1 MNIYGNNIV
10 ITNCTNLPLCFHVGI
25 TCLYNGEM
33 CVFHNTPSKTN
44 GYGGNVICEPLYKFL
59 SDRKINAIYPTNIP
73 TEKILQNFN
82 QIKNKKY
89 NALNFNCESYINQL
103 INGNTGTTQL
113 EKLFCASVLCGSLFL

>member
-1 MNIYGNNIV
+1 
-10 ITNCTNLPLCFHVGI
+10 
-25 TCLYNGEM
+25 M

-44 GYGGNVICEPLYKFL
+44 GYNGNVICESLYKFL

-82 QIKNKKY
+82 QVKNKKY
-89 NALNFNCESYINQL
+89 NALNFNCETYINQL

-113 EKLFCASVLCGSLFL
+113 EILFCASVLCGSLFL